1 MKNIATLF
9 FLLIHYFGFCQF
21 NSIELDYSDTGINSL
36 SVFKDSNLILIGEKK
51 SVGLI
56 VGNDTIKLRGSYGYF
71 DPVNQKIITFLQTAE
86 HTSRLFVYGKTGN
99 VRDSFVVAG
108 VITGVS
114 SFNNQDILIS
124 IIANDAKGNIGIL
137 LQMNITNG
145 QQKKLFK
152 PNIAE
157 LTSVHL
163 LSNGNIALTGT
174 QKNYIISAEGSIIKE
189 ITAPHRSFG
198 KTSIDKKLFLILQE
212 YSDGSYID
220 VYNEDGSFVE
230 KIEYEHQKKTKSG
243 TRRCGDCISKTAAFV
258 DFDLSPDKTFL
269 VAKDQY
275 GEVYIL
281 NQQRKLLSVYK
292 DSKQWSFLTF
302 IDNNT
307 FMYIN
312 ILDKTLHYITI
323 N

>member
-1 MKNIATLF
+1 MFAIV
-9 FLLIHYFGFCQF
+9 FLLIHYFGLCQF
-21 NSIELDYSDTGINSL
+21 NSIELDYSDAGIKSL
-36 SVFKDSNLILIGEKK
+36 SVYKDFNIIIIGEKE

-56 VGNDTIKLRGSYGYF
+56 VDKDTIKLRGSYGYF
-71 DPVNQKIITFLQTAE
+71 DTVNQKIITFLHIAE
-86 HTSRLFVYGKTGN
+86 YGSRLFVYEKTGN
-99 VRDSFVVAG
+99 VLDSFVVAG
-108 VITGVS
+108 EITGVS
-114 SFNNQDILIS
+114 CFNKQDILIS
-124 IIANDAKGNIGIL
+124 IIAKAAKGDIGLL
-137 LQMNITNG
+137 LQMNVTTG
-145 QQKKLFK
+145 QDKKIFN

-163 LSNGNIALTGT
+163 LSNGNVALTGT

-189 ITAPHRSFG
+189 IAAPHRSFG

-230 KIEYEHQKKTKSG
+230 KIKYLHQKKPKTR

-258 DFDLSPDKTFL
+258 DFDLSPDKAFL

-307 FMYIN
+307 FMYLDN
-312 ILDKTLHYITI
+312 GDKTLHYITI